1 GHIELGPEGGEGGA
15 RIVAQGPPEHVPRAK
30 KSFTGQVLAR
40 VLHVNG
46 QGNGHGAND
55 RKWPWRCPPDS
66 ANPRRRKPRLTASRK
81 MPARSSLG
89 VLSIDLGP
97 AGLAVVGL
105 RPAAFPPTV
114 SVRT

>member
-1 GHIELGPEGGEGGA
+1 SQLGPGGGEGGGRNGA
-15 RIVAQGPPEHVPRAK
+15 EGPAGDVARAK
-30 KSFTGQVLAR
+30 KAFPGQGLAR
-40 VLHVNG
+40 VLHGNG

-55 RKWPWRCPPDS
+55 RKRPWRCPPDS

-89 VLSIDLGP
+89 VPSIDLGP